1 MRALKGPLT
10 RTGYPDRST
19 DALPTSVADKN
30 RRKAHS
36 KGSSARKDAKP
47 VAAAPGRPPT
57 VGGRGGERLAAAFE
71 AVESF
76 PVLAEARA
84 RAVRA
89 AKRRGAGPATLAP
102 IVESDL
108 GLTIVVLRAAN
119 VARGRRGIGSVPA
132 AVGELGPEGVARAIS
147 AATAYD
153 FLDTEG
159 PWGAIPETMRRHA
172 VATRTAVERVAELA
186 GLPARDDLA
195 AAAILHDLGRL
206 VLLCLYGDY
215 PALMADPTLSAE
227 ERLRIERRE
236 LGIDHA
242 LVGGVFARRLGA
254 PSELAAAIERHHAAD
269 ATGAAAAVGLA
280 DQIASHAHGEPI
292 SAEGARARAKTLGI
306 KPAELRGLLY
316 EFPYGRVERPH
327 STEPCPLSAR
337 ELDALRGLASG
348 KVYKEIAEEMELSAS
363 TVRTH
368 LHNVYRKV
376 GASDRAQ
383 AVLVARDRGWI

>member
-1 MRALKGPLT
+1 M
-10 RTGYPDRST
+10 ST
-19 DALPTSVADKN
+19 PVAKKN
-30 RRKAHS
+30 RRTAHA
-36 KGSSARKDAKP
+36 KGHATGAETKR
-47 VAAAPGRPPT
+47 VTAPAGRPPS
-57 VGGRGGERLAAAFE
+57 VGGRGGERLAAAFD

-84 RAVRA
+84 RTVRA
-89 AKRRGAGPATLAP
+89 AKRRDADAETIAP
-102 IVESDL
+102 LIETDL

-119 VARGRRGIGSVPA
+119 TGRRGIGSVPA
-132 AVGELGPEGVARAIS
+132 ALGEIGAEGVVRAVS

-159 PWGAIPETMRRHA
+159 PWGTVPEAMRRHA
-172 VATRTAVERVAELA
+172 VATRTAMDRIAELA
-186 GLPARDDLA
+186 KLPARDDLA

-215 PALMADPTLSAE
+215 PKLMADPTLSAE

-242 LVGGVFARRLGA
+242 LVGGVFARRLGV
-254 PSELAAAIERHHAAD
+254 PSELATAIERHHAED

-280 DQIASHAHGEPI
+280 DQVASHAAGEPI
-292 SAEGARARAKTLGI
+292 SAEGARARAGALGI
-306 KPAELRGLLY
+306 KPAELRGLLF
-316 EFPYGRVERPH
+316 EFPYGRAERQH

-348 KVYKEIAEEMELSAS
+348 KVYKEIAVEMELSAS